1 MWVCWQIVQDAEVV
15 EGRNGKSG
23 NAVVAALATA
33 LQSLNMA
40 GAMKA
45 LAKELWTGDERS
57 KQQQ

>member
-1 MWVCWQIVQDAEVV
+1 MQDA

-45 LAKELWTGDERS
+45 LAKELWTHDERP
-57 KQQQ
+57 KQQP